1 MQSLQNMFV
10 QAINVRL
17 TRIQHSKT
25 WLAEEIGMSMPALSA
40 RLNNK
45 TALNANDLVRIATAL
60 GVDGGELLALAIR
73 EYEWTAA

>member
-1 MQSLQNMFV
+1 MQSLQDMFT

-17 TRIQHSKT
+17 TRIGKSKS
-25 WLAEEIGMSMPALSA
+25 WLADEIGMSQPALSA

-45 TALNANDLVRIATAL
+45 TALDANDLDKIAKAL

-73 EYEWTAA
+73 EHEWAA